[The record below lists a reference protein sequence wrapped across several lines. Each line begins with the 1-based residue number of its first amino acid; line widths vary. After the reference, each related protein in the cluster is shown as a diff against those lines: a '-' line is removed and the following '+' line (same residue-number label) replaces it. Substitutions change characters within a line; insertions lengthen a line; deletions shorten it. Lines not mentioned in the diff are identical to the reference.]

1 METKTIQ
8 SWIQRKVRI
17 KKEYIKTE
25 LDIDEDASTYD
36 DDGNIVEEV
45 YLEYEYIDTQ
55 NGMRGVFQGHERD
68 IFIVVSDCYG
78 VDLYK
83 ARSGKVDVD
92 KLPEPTHQIMIK
104 RELKTSRL
112 YEAKWDYYEFL
123 WDSKYFEVVTTET
136 IYVTDNEFNK

>member
-17 KKEYIKTE
+17 KEEYIVKDKE
-25 LDIDEDASTYD
+25 IDEDASTYD
-36 DDGNIVEEV
+36 DDDNIIEEV
-45 YLEYEYIDTQ
+45 YSEYEYIDTQ

-83 ARSGKVDVD
+83 VRDRVDVD

-136 IYVTDNEFNK
+136 IYVTDKEFNQ